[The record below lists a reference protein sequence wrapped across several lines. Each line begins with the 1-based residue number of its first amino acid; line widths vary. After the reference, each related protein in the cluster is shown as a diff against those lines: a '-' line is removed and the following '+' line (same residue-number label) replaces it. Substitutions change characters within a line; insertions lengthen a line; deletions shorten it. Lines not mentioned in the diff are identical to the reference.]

1 MIDGG
6 VLEISS
12 TPSPLNRGDE
22 EVRLLSE
29 GKHSDF
35 RRISIQYAT
44 RVPSIYERKTVAGQI
59 GRDGG
64 KLGSAG
70 KIRPSGSTNAKSI
83 IHRRRGRRG
92 GGRRGGEEGERDFY
106 GLVRPCTYARPLI
119 FPSSLP
125 SLRKGERRREK
136 AKGLSARRTEEWWR
150 GGCGQRVVRRNEA

>member
-12 TPSPLNRGDE
+12 IPSPLNRGDE

-92 GGRRGGEEGERDFY
+92 GGGEVERRGSVIFMGSYDRVRTLVLLFSLLLSPPSERGNEGEKR
-106 GLVRPCTYARPLI
+106 
-119 FPSSLP
+119 
-125 SLRKGERRREK
+125 RK
-136 AKGLSARRTEEWWR
+136 A
-150 GGCGQRVVRRNEA
+150 

>member
-12 TPSPLNRGDE
+12 IPSPLNRGDE

-83 IHRRRGRRG
+83 IHRRRGRRRG
-92 GGRRGGEEGERDFY
+92 GGERRGSVIFMGSYDRVRTLVLLFSLLLSPPPEGGTKE
-106 GLVRPCTYARPLI
+106 
-119 FPSSLP
+119 
-125 SLRKGERRREK
+125 RKGERLERETDGGMVEKGLRPARRETK
-136 AKGLSARRTEEWWR
+136 
-150 GGCGQRVVRRNEA
+150 